1 MRHKIIVVRSMPELI
16 YAVED
21 KNGNNEQYNV
31 VYSKILEMILHV
43 GNTGLISKES
53 DISLGFNA
61 IDLLKESLKKEK

>member
-1 MRHKIIVVRSMPELI
+1 
-16 YAVED
+16 
-21 KNGNNEQYNV
+21 
-31 VYSKILEMILHV
+31 MILHV